1 MDGLLIKVTLILKV
15 NLLFELLKPVIS
27 YLYLLE
33 FKVTKFQFDKLFTKL
48 ELLI

>member
-33 FKVTKFQFDKLFTKL
+33 FKVTKFYGGFYEDRL
-48 ELLI
+48 E